1 MRSYWVYILASAHR
15 TLYVGVTN
23 DLEKRLFEHR
33 QGLTEGFTK
42 KYNVDRLVY
51 LEEMEEPMA
60 AIVREKQ
67 IKGWSRA
74 KKIALIKEHNPEWK
88 DLSRHPERSEGF
100 RTR

>member
-1 MRSYWVYILASAHR
+1 LASAHR

-88 DLSRHPERSEGF
+88 DLSRHPERSEGS

>member
-1 MRSYWVYILASAHR
+1 MASAHR

-88 DLSRHPERSEGF
+88 DLSRHPERSEGS

>member
-1 MRSYWVYILASAHR
+1 VRSYWVYILASAHR

-88 DLSRHPERSEGF
+88 DLSRHPERSEGS

>member
-88 DLSRHPERSEGF
+88 DLSRHPERSEGS